1 MNKFENQL
9 IKKGFTKIAGID
21 EVGRGC
27 IAGPLVCAIVI
38 LPVDYMNN
46 EIKDSKQLTVIKR
59 KKLSNIIKKVA
70 IDYHIEVIE
79 PSLVDKLN
87 PKQASRFAMKKC
99 VEEIKIKPDFLLI
112 DFESINSN
120 IPQLS
125 IVKGDQKSISIAAA
139 SIIAKVYRDDLMDKI
154 DKKYPLYDFK
164 NNKGY
169 LTKKHLLS
177 LKENGPIKNIHRYSY
192 KPIK

>member
-70 IDYHIEVIE
+70 IDYHIEVIK